1 MSLLRNSR
9 TLIEIS
15 LIAVM
20 FALPAASGG
29 YSNTNWPVA
38 SGSTSATN
46 STSEVAVPAATLV
59 PSDRDL
65 VVETIEPTLIN
76 TPSPV
81 TITSSDFTLSS
92 AQVTQ
97 YNLSQF

>member
-20 FALPAASGG
+20 FALTAACGG
-29 YSNTNWPVA
+29 YSNANWPVA
-38 SGSTSATN
+38 SGSTSATT
-46 STSEVAVPAATLV
+46 STSEVTVTATTLV
-59 PSDRDL
+59 PAVRDL
-65 VVETIEPTLIN
+65 VVEPIEPPLIN

-81 TITSSDFTLSS
+81 TRTSSDFTLSS
-92 AQVTQ
+92 VQVTQ